1 MEGVACPGSRL
12 AAVPL
17 AEEGAPCSGGCVAL
31 GATRMCSGG
40 GSLRELR
47 DQEQLRGAGRQL
59 WGEAAARPGAR
70 IQQRRPQSTGRQDTS
85 QDLASPG
92 TGRGPEGPG
101 QQGCSCPELSRSAA
115 PPQSLQALQMDCSGV
130 TVGAEYRYPELAAAT
145 GVVPPE
151 ASRGKLRPLS
161 PAPGSGQ
168 SSSPKC

>member
-40 GSLRELR
+40 GSLRGLR

-115 PPQSLQALQMDCSGV
+115 PPQSLQALQMDCSRV
-130 TVGAEYRYPELAAAT
+130 TAGAEYRFPEVAT
-145 GVVPPE
+145 ATWVVPPR
-151 ASRGKLRPLS
+151 ASQGKLPPLS
-161 PAPGSGQ
+161 PAPGRGQ